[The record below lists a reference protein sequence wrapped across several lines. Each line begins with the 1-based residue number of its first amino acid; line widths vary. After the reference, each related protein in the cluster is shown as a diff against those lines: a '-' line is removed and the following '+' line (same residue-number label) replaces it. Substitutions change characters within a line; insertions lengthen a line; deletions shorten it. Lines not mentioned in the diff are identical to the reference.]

1 MKNNMRRGDYKGDG
15 KLKAV
20 IGKGGIKCYCCITS
34 PKSIAKKLW
43 NRLNRRRHAREI
55 LVEWTKIL
63 EQDTTESGGKN
74 ESI

>member
-1 MKNNMRRGDYKGDG
+1 MRRGDYKGDG

-43 NRLNRRRHAREI
+43 NQLNRRRHAREI